1 MSKRRADDCIA
12 SKVQKV
18 EMNPLRPEHL
28 KSYLDAA
35 GARGVLPMF
44 YLDLVSGL
52 WIVYIARHIEHVL
65 EQINTQYPVLLVT
78 GPGRLAKPPCWS
90 IWPKRRAVQESLA
103 GWVALLQLSPLSYG
117 EIVADGDTPPFR
129 VSLSSLRQR
138 QDNSIVPVAL
148 I

>member
-12 SKVQKV
+12 SNVQKV

-28 KSYLDAA
+28 KSYLDAT

-65 EQINTQYPVLLVT
+65 EQINTQYPVLLAT
-78 GPGRLAKPPCWS
+78 GPRQVGKTTRLEHLAQKEGRPGISDGMGGSAATLP
-90 IWPKRRAVQESLA
+90 AV
-103 GWVALLQLSPLSYG
+103 
-117 EIVADGDTPPFR
+117 
-129 VSLSSLRQR
+129 LR
-138 QDNSIVPVAL
+138 
-148 I
+148 